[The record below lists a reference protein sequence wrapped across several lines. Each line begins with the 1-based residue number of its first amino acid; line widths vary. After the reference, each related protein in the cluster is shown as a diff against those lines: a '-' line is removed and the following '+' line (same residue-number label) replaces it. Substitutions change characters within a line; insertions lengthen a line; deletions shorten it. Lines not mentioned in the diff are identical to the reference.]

1 MSGNEKLKYHRHLE
15 AIVQAD
21 VGYVRRKDAQ
31 YDASW
36 KKREGVGAFF
46 TIVRPWD
53 RFESISRSVGYDI
66 FAKIREEGLE
76 GPDGSLI
83 ACVRDLRRYLLLVE
97 AEMTERRELRDRMH
111 DTDV

>member
-1 MSGNEKLKYHRHLE
+1 MSSSDKLNYHRHLE
-15 AIVQAD
+15 SIAKAD
-21 VGYVRRKDAQ
+21 IEYVRRKDAQ

-36 KKREGVGAFF
+36 KKRKGIGAFF

-53 RFESISRSVGYDI
+53 RLENISQSVGYDI
-66 FAKIREEGLE
+66 FTKIREEGLE

-97 AEMTERRELRDRMH
+97 AEMAEQLALQKRPLGSP
-111 DTDV
+111 